1 MANWAQLSC
10 SCIKI
15 NQVEYIVCFVSFSF
29 IFLATKRNMSES
41 LFGCLC
47 AVWHEFWCR
56 KTCLWLLDCPWWRIA
71 CLVIIAAC
79 LHMVRYVMMGF
90 LDCLCC
96 YQLIIEQD
104 VEARSVFLQTG
115 SGKTYTMMGEIY
127 EMEGNLN
134 EDCGITPR
142 IFEYLFSRI
151 REVQYSHFYCFS

>member
-1 MANWAQLSC
+1 
-10 SCIKI
+10 
-15 NQVEYIVCFVSFSF
+15 
-29 IFLATKRNMSES
+29 
-41 LFGCLC
+41 
-47 AVWHEFWCR
+47 
-56 KTCLWLLDCPWWRIA
+56 
-71 CLVIIAAC
+71 
-79 LHMVRYVMMGF
+79 MMGF
-90 LDCLCC
+90 PDSLCC

-151 REVQYSHFYCFS
+151 REVRYSHFYCFS

>member
-1 MANWAQLSC
+1 
-10 SCIKI
+10 
-15 NQVEYIVCFVSFSF
+15 
-29 IFLATKRNMSES
+29 
-41 LFGCLC
+41 
-47 AVWHEFWCR
+47 
-56 KTCLWLLDCPWWRIA
+56 
-71 CLVIIAAC
+71 
-79 LHMVRYVMMGF
+79 MMGF

-104 VEARSVFLQTG
+104 VEACSVFLQTG

-134 EDCGITPR
+134 EDCGMTPR